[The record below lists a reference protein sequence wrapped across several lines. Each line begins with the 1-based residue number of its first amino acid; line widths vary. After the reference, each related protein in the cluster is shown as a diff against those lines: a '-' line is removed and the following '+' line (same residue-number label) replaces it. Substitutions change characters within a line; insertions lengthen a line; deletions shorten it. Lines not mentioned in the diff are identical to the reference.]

1 LHLFSVEE
9 YIYGIREKMCDEL
22 EPYIMEVDKDAYSQ
36 KLSQTEDWLYED
48 GEDCE
53 KAVYEEKLKELKMIG
68 EATKKRKSE
77 YEGRKAAADAL
88 GHSLQMANKVV
99 GLYKEGDEK
108 YNHLSQEEVSKVAKL
123 IGE

>member
-1 LHLFSVEE
+1 
-9 YIYGIREKMCDEL
+9 MCDEL

-88 GHSLQMANKVV
+88 GHSLQMANKVPLGQFESPMSLV
-99 GLYKEGDEK
+99 WFVETIDFK
-108 YNHLSQEEVSKVAKL
+108 NMIIVSF
-123 IGE
+123 